1 MDIILAVDKNWGI
14 GKDGQLLASIPED
27 LKRFKRIT
35 KGHVVVM
42 GRKTFDSLPIKPL
55 PDRHNVVITSHG
67 DDLPDGIFSYPSVE
81 AFIEDLNQFI
91 LNNFTLGWFP
101 NVYVIG
107 GASIV
112 EQLMPYCQSALITKI
127 DEEFEADTHI
137 LNLDESEEWV
147 HSIASG
153 ELHHEDLTFT
163 YNLYKKA

>member
-27 LKRFKRIT
+27 LERFKRIT

-42 GRKTFDSLPIKPL
+42 GRKTFDSLPVKPL

-67 DDLPDGIFSYPSVE
+67 NDLPDGIFSYPSVE
-81 AFIEDLNQFI
+81 AFIGDLNQFI

-147 HSIASG
+147 HSIVSG